1 MKTIEIYE
9 KTETNEL
16 QSLLKKFEI
25 FLEDIDILFDRY
37 DQSQLI
43 DMDIN
48 INEMKNE
55 RNDLE
60 IDISL
65 IRMELNRRLWEEQ

>member
-65 IRMELNRRLWEEQ
+65 ILRELNRRLWEEQ

>member
-9 KTETNEL
+9 KSETNEL

>member
-55 RNDLE
+55 SNDLE

>member
-25 FLEDIDILFDRY
+25 FLEDIDLLCDRY
-37 DQSQLI
+37 NKSQLI

-48 INEMKNE
+48 IDKMKNE